1 MELAHSSSPI
11 YMPMSLWYKS
21 VARPAGGGAAG
32 IVGQHGVR
40 LHETPGRFGARSR
53 KAGVGRMG
61 LYAAAKERMASEEG
75 ATAVE
80 YALMI
85 ALIALVI
92 VVAVTFLGQETNS
105 VYENGELITALT

>member
-1 MELAHSSSPI
+1 
-11 YMPMSLWYKS
+11 MPD
-21 VARPAGGGAAG
+21 RPAEGAG
-32 IVGQHGVR
+32 VVGQ
-40 LHETPGRFGARSR
+40 LGAR

>member
-1 MELAHSSSPI
+1 
-11 YMPMSLWYKS
+11 MSLWYKC

-32 IVGQHGVR
+32 IVGQLGV
-40 LHETPGRFGARSR
+40 R

-61 LYAAAKERMASEEG
+61 LYAAMKEWMASEEG

>member
-1 MELAHSSSPI
+1 L
-11 YMPMSLWYKS
+11 LD
-21 VARPAGGGAAG
+21 RPAEGLPGSLGNF
-32 IVGQHGVR
+32 GV
-40 LHETPGRFGARSR
+40 R

-61 LYAAAKERMASEEG
+61 LYAVVKERMASEEG